1 MLQQTGPHNSVDD
14 GLTNAAWAF
23 ANACNGIGKGS
34 RAARGRLQELWMA
47 TVKGNKVVS
56 YHSELADAQ
65 DQYRVGVSIS
75 RHAGIIL
82 EAMKELKSDNIRKL
96 VKDDILKGVLAEANP
111 FPEGAL
117 YIGCTSLV
125 P

>member
-1 MLQQTGPHNSVDD
+1 MLSNMTE
-14 GLTNAAWAF
+14 
-23 ANACNGIGKGS
+23 
-34 RAARGRLQELWMA
+34 QELWMA

-56 YHSELADAQ
+56 YHSEVADAQ

-96 VKDDILKGVLAEANP
+96 VKDDILKGVLAEANQLQP
-111 FPEGAL
+111 QLQPGA
-117 YIGCTSLV
+117 ISACM
-125 P
+125 